1 MNFREK
7 TIKIVKQALEQ
18 QFIKII
24 SQWAR
29 ENINF
34 LNEIIGIV
42 ILLNPISLTPITFVD
57 GRRWKNY

>member
-1 MNFREK
+1 MNFSEK
-7 TIKIVKQALEQ
+7 TIKIVKQALKQ
-18 QFIKII
+18 QFIKMI

-29 ENINF
+29 ENVDF

-42 ILLNPISLTPITFVD
+42 ILLNPISQTPITFVD